1 LAGAGAGGAAP
12 SGDGRDVEAI
22 LVIPA
27 IAIPILALISNYRL
41 GAGL

>member
-1 LAGAGAGGAAP
+1 VIGP
-12 SGDGRDVEAI
+12 VEAV

-27 IAIPILALISNYRL
+27 ISIPVLALISNYRL

>member
-1 LAGAGAGGAAP
+1 VIGP
-12 SGDGRDVEAI
+12 VEAI